1 MKNPLKM
8 VVAVL
13 DRAPATT
20 RGQSLVELSLT
31 LPILLLMLL
40 GLMEIG
46 WLANNYLT
54 LVDVTREAGR
64 YGATNDPT
72 EWNNGNTYSYSRMDC
87 EDKNGLF
94 EKIPGDGNTSYP
106 GPDLAAYGYGPG
118 LDGPIGFYDGVACTI
133 IIGMQPLEFN
143 DSTDD
148 IAISVFAYVMD
159 SSGNPVITGR
169 FPGNSNEC
177 TDDPRD
183 PFAPPFLSPA
193 DYDPDNYDTGIE
205 NQRGFLFRGNHVNAA
220 TGCRGS
226 EFNISEITDLLSRTT
241 IFDDASPLT
250 SPEREHL
257 PNNAFVLVEVFWQHH
272 QLLGLPF
279 FSWLADPI
287 DLHVWS
293 FFPVSAAEPTATPKP

>member
-8 VVAVL
+8 AIAVL
-13 DRAPATT
+13 DRTPATT
-20 RGQSLVELSLT
+20 KGQSLVELSLT

-40 GLMEIG
+40 GLFEIG

-72 EWNNGNTYSYSRMDC
+72 EWNNGDTYSYSRMDC
-87 EDKNGLF
+87 EANDGLF

-106 GPDLAAYGYGPG
+106 GPDLSAYGYAPG

-133 IIGMQPLEFN
+133 IIGMQPLEFV
-143 DSTDD
+143 DDKDD
-148 IAISVFAYVMD
+148 IAVSVITYIVD
-159 SSGNPVITGR
+159 DVTGEPVITGR

-177 TDDPRD
+177 SDDTRD
-183 PFAPPFLSPA
+183 PFTPAFLPF
-193 DYDPDNYDTGIE
+193 DDRDVNNYDGGIE
-205 NQRGFLFRGNHVNAA
+205 NQRGYLYRGNHVKD
-220 TGCRGS
+220 GCRGS
-226 EFNISEITDLLSRTT
+226 EFSLDRLTEMLRRTA
-241 IFDDASPLT
+241 IFDDGSPLT
-250 SPEREHL
+250 DPESEQI
-257 PNNAFVLVEVFWQHH
+257 PNNAFILVEVFWEHN
-272 QLLGLPF
+272 QLLGLPV
-279 FSWLADPI
+279 FSWFADPI